1 MKSSCFYYGV
11 LSTDGYISLMSD
23 SEKPS
28 DKKFIV
34 NGYSPAVKQ
43 ELFDF
48 IKSKL
53 EEKNIDYTDL
63 CIADGSG
70 GLRCNL
76 FQICDSFFCSD
87 GEEIVLKNF
96 QKTDEKTQKKAEEIL
111 MRREKN
117 LIRCQRFL
125 SVCNSIQNDIS
136 RLEKPY
142 VDYKKINRL
151 TSRLWNK
158 ISNGL
163 KGHVGL
169 ETVRYVT
176 CPTADG
182 IELNMEA
189 FDVNC
194 EKMLVIKDRMGTC
207 ARIITER
214 IRRYA
219 LGSGYD
225 VIRCPCTTNPE
236 ITEHIIIPEL
246 SFGIFTSKYYHR
258 DDFENSRKIYSKR
271 FLFRSVENVKLRTD
285 FCLRAYRSLMNEVFS
300 SLEEIESCDRKLD
313 EIFYGATDMNALKN
327 HVQSLLF

>member
-1 MKSSCFYYGV
+1 MKNSCFYYGV
-11 LSTDGYISLMSD
+11 FSPDGYTSLMSD
-23 SEKPS
+23 SENPS
-28 DKKFIV
+28 IKKYIV

-48 IKSKL
+48 IKSEL
-53 EEKNIDYTDL
+53 EKNKYDYTDL

-70 GLRCNL
+70 GVRCDS
-76 FQICDSFFCSD
+76 FQICDSFFCPD
-87 GEEIVLKNF
+87 GEETLLKSF
-96 QKTDEKTQKKAEEIL
+96 QKTDEKSQKNAEKVL
-111 MRREKN
+111 MQREKN
-117 LIRCQRFL
+117 LLRCQRFL
-125 SVCNSIQNDIS
+125 SACNSIQNDIF

-142 VDYKKINRL
+142 VDDKKINRF
-151 TSRLWNK
+151 TTRLWNR

-163 KGHVGL
+163 KGHVGV

-189 FDVNC
+189 FDNYC
-194 EKMLVIKDRMGTC
+194 EKMLVIKDRTGTC
-207 ARIITER
+207 AWEIIER

-225 VIRCPCTTNPE
+225 VIRCPCTTNSE

-271 FLFRSVENVKLRTD
+271 FLFHSVESIKLRTD

-313 EIFYGATDMNALKN
+313 EIFYNATDMNALKN
-327 HVQSLLF
+327 YVNLLLF